1 MVIQMALLTKQ
12 EFNTKLAAVV
22 RSFNTQRETVQAL
35 LVDGF
40 EMYKDTDD
48 CGRLANVVNKLHG
61 TGVVATVK
69 LCDYIC
75 AYANVQ
81 VGKTKA
87 GDFKFSRV
95 SGATETVVKEIDV
108 TWYAYNKAA
117 QDKAFDAGNLLE
129 QFKKKLNAA
138 LAKEE
143 TDEDERAKAQAILSA
158 LEEF

>member
-1 MVIQMALLTKQ
+1 MVIQMALTKQ

-22 RSFNTQRETVQAL
+22 RSFNNQRDTVQAL

-61 TGVVATVK
+61 TGVIATVK

-87 GDFKFSRV
+87 GDFKFSRIK
-95 SGATETVVKEIDV
+95 GATETVVQEIDV

-117 QDKAFDAGNLLE
+117 QDKMFSSADALK
-129 QFKKKLNAA
+129 QFRKKLEGA
-138 LAKEE
+138 LGKEE
-143 TDEDERAKAQAILSA
+143 TPQEERDKAAAILAA
-158 LEEF
+158 LDSF